1 MKVKS
6 SAVASKAMEKA
17 AEDPT
22 ALRYLYC
29 VIRTEEQLS
38 FPAPGVAGPEH
49 LVHTINFRDLGVVV
63 SASSQQSYESTR
75 RNMTAHMRVLEEVMR
90 QHAILPIQFNSVSPS
105 VDTVIKRFLSPNYE
119 DLCARLGAVAGRVE
133 MGVKAFW
140 RDNVL
145 YEEIVQEN
153 EDIRRLRDRVATRS
167 PDAAY
172 KERIKLGE
180 MVEKA
185 MLAKRERESAAM
197 LARLQPYAEST
208 RIHDP
213 VTETMA
219 LNVAFF
225 VKSGDQSVFE
235 RRLNELDQEL
245 GERVRFKC
253 VGPVP
258 PYNFV
263 SLTLG

>member
-6 SAVASKAMEKA
+6 SAAASKATAKA
-17 AEDPT
+17 ADDP
-22 ALRYLYC
+22 AARRYLYC
-29 VIRTEEQLS
+29 VIRTTEELS
-38 FPAPGVAGPEH
+38 FPAPGVAGTEH

-63 SASSQQSYESTR
+63 SASSLQSYESTR
-75 RNMTAHMRVLEEVMR
+75 RNMTAHMRVLEEVMH
-90 QHAILPIQFNSVSPS
+90 QHAILPIQFNSMSPS
-105 VDTVIKRFLSPNYE
+105 IDSVIKRFLAPNYE
-119 DLCARLGAVAGRVE
+119 DLCARLDGVRGRVE

-153 EDIRRLRDRVATRS
+153 DDIRRLRDRVATRP

-197 LARLQPYAEST
+197 LDRLRPYAEST

-219 LNVAFF
+219 LNAAFF
-225 VKSGDQSVFE
+225 VRSGEQSTFE
-235 RRLNELDQEL
+235 KRLNELDQEQ

-263 SLTLG
+263 HLTLG